1 MTHLLIWFGCG
12 KDSADLMR
20 TWIGFFFKYA
30 AAVRMWM
37 EFCGCGADM
46 DFILQKSAD
55 AVRTWIDL
63 CGRGAVVV
71 KIFVSAL

>member
-1 MTHLLIWFGCG
+1 
-12 KDSADLMR
+12 
-20 TWIGFFFKYA
+20 
-30 AAVRMWM
+30 MWM

>member
-1 MTHLLIWFGCG
+1 MWIEFCGCG
-12 KDSADLMR
+12 ADMDLILQKSADAVR
-20 TWIGFFFKYA
+20 TWI
-30 AAVRMWM
+30 

-46 DFILQKSAD
+46 DFILQKYAD